1 MGVAVLLD
9 PSMDIFRK
17 RRRIIQGILFI
28 PILGVIIAVSVI
40 TFFKGL
46 IIQLILG
53 AIGALI
59 PYLITLAII
68 WRKIFT

>member
-1 MGVAVLLD
+1 
-9 PSMDIFRK
+9 MDIFRK